1 MKYGSNT
8 IQTDVYMGIATSN
21 DVQGKNHLIEAAKKS
36 LKAATMPQMRTNYI
50 YSTDIK

>member
-1 MKYGSNT
+1 MAQIRFKRMF
-8 IQTDVYMGIATSN
+8 IN

-50 YSTDIK
+50 YYTDIK